1 MLEIIIKK
9 YLENY
14 ENTEEV
20 VDNEEIQP
28 LENECAEL
36 LEKLK
41 KLNKNLG
48 NQTDDLVG
56 KMIVTYRD
64 LFFEKGFK
72 YGLTLGQEI
81 QQALI
86 KNEKLL

>member
-1 MLEIIIKK
+1 MLEEIIKM

-14 ENTEEV
+14 ENSIEV
-20 VDNEEIQP
+20 VDNEEIQS

-36 LEKLK
+36 LDKLK
-41 KLNKNLG
+41 KLDKKLG
-48 NQTDDLVG
+48 NQTDDLFCNMPV
-56 KMIVTYRD
+56 VYRD

-81 QQALI
+81 QQSLI
-86 KNEKLL
+86 KNC